1 MAKDDDS
8 DNMETSDKVE
18 GETSTTVS
26 IPNSKQ
32 DNNAEPAETYVE
44 LLSIAD
50 AIRTGVVVSEDINP
64 HRALSRVGNG
74 FSPPPNSVENGDGPQ
89 AIGPMLEKDEF
100 LKCKA
105 GEAVDPVDL
114 VLCSNSEELV
124 NYEFVDTVLS
134 DQVIEASGGVEGV
147 SNYLRAE
154 FIQECGMWQL
164 EWFIQSSCDAAM
176 APINQDDFIGLYYTG
191 KSF

>member
-18 GETSTTVS
+18 GETSTSVS

-32 DNNAEPAETYVE
+32 DNVAEPAETYVE

-89 AIGPMLEKDEF
+89 PIGPKPEKDEF

-105 GEAVDPVDL
+105 GQAVNP

-134 DQVIEASGGVEGV
+134 DQVIEASGEECV

-191 KSF
+191 KSFSSY